1 MSMDAS
7 ASAAD
12 AVAAAMESLGALA
25 VTTQPEAGD
34 AVLEP
39 APGEQPLAA
48 RNRVTGL
55 FDPDRDPA
63 ALSASLCRALGTVCP
78 AEPRVETLHDA
89 DWEHAWRRQAEP
101 REFGAGL
108 WVVPTDAP
116 RPPDARAVVRLDPGL
131 AFGTGAHPTT
141 ALCLAWLAG
150 CAPVGRTVIDYG
162 CGSGILA
169 VAAAVLGASTV
180 YAWDHDPQALDATRA
195 NADINGVGARL
206 RIAADPPPADLLV
219 ANILANALHALAP
232 RFAALVRPGG
242 SIALSGILP
251 EQAPALAA
259 RYAGDFDMHP
269 PRERDGWVLL
279 AGTRRSAAARDR

>member
-1 MSMDAS
+1 M
-7 ASAAD
+7 
-12 AVAAAMESLGALA
+12 
-25 VTTQPEAGD
+25 
-34 AVLEP
+34 
-39 APGEQPLAA
+39 
-48 RNRVTGL
+48 
-55 FDPDRDPA
+55 
-63 ALSASLCRALGTVCP
+63 
-78 AEPRVETLHDA
+78 ETLHDA

-141 ALCLAWLAG
+141 ALCLAWLAA

-195 NADINGVGARL
+195 NADVNGVGARL
-206 RIAADPPPADLLV
+206 RIAADPPPA
-219 ANILANALHALAP
+219 
-232 RFAALVRPGG
+232 VRPGG

-279 AGTRRSAAARDR
+279 AGTRRGAAARDR